1 MKMSWQFALSLSL
14 TLVWTM
20 LLSSLRRDKTLILS
34 MADLEC
40 RTHCTA
46 GGREDYMVQLPGNGL
61 TLSKQL
67 TDPIMKTE
75 SLRTSAVVNLKS
87 IKSSL
92 SSGNSV
98 WGEREGGRKWRG
110 GREGGREG
118 EREEERDRE
127 KGI

>member
-1 MKMSWQFALSLSL
+1 
-14 TLVWTM
+14 
-20 LLSSLRRDKTLILS
+20 
-34 MADLEC
+34 
-40 RTHCTA
+40 
-46 GGREDYMVQLPGNGL
+46 MVQLPGDGL

-98 WGEREGGRKWRG
+98 WGEGGRKG
-110 GREGGREG
+110 GREEVEGRKRR
-118 EREEERDRE
+118 REEGRDRE

>member
-1 MKMSWQFALSLSL
+1 
-14 TLVWTM
+14 M
-20 LLSSLRRDKTLILS
+20 LLSSLRKDKTLILS

-46 GGREDYMVQLPGNGL
+46 GGREGGREGEDYMVQLPGDGL

-98 WGEREGGRKWRG
+98 WGEGGRRKWRG
-110 GREGGREG
+110 GREGGREE

>member
-1 MKMSWQFALSLSL
+1 M
-14 TLVWTM
+14 
-20 LLSSLRRDKTLILS
+20 I
-34 MADLEC
+34 
-40 RTHCTA
+40 
-46 GGREDYMVQLPGNGL
+46 QLPGDGL

-98 WGEREGGRKWRG
+98 WEGGREGGRKWRG
-110 GREGGREG
+110 GREGGRK
-118 EREEERDRE
+118 
-127 KGI
+127 KGIERKGYSEPLSLLLTGPRSS